1 MINLRN
7 EKRKTRNYKPL
18 PFDNPASPLHKSF
31 FAGSH
36 HSVTLLLKTN
46 IMSTWKTISLFH
58 FLFFPAVL
66 FAQVTATV
74 VKEIRPGGFGGEPRF
89 VTVVNNIMFFSADDG
104 PNGRELWKSD
114 GTEAGTVMVKDIRPG
129 SGDSDPTSL
138 EALNGI
144 LLFGANNGVNG
155 WELWRSDGTDAGTYM
170 VRDIQPG
177 FGSSEADN
185 LVEMNGYVYFSAETS
200 GLGSTGREL
209 WRSDGTLA
217 GTTLVKDIIPGSGSG
232 NPGLACNVNGTL
244 FFSAFNGFNGGALW
258 KSDGTTAGTDTVK
271 DVPFALNPSII
282 TSFNNQAYFEGKDPV
297 LGPSLWKSDGTEAGT
312 SMVIDITPGGSGG
325 PKYMLAIGNILYI
338 TCSDGTTGDELWR
351 SDGTAA
357 GTTLVKDIHPGN
369 LSSTPTEMANINGIL
384 YFQANHPAYGQE
396 LWRSDGTEQGTE
408 LVLDLYPD
416 VSSSIPRNINIVN
429 GVIYFTPSTEE
440 SGWELFRLEN
450 IIVPVKWLDFKSIMR
465 ANKQVELVWKTSNEI
480 NNRHFE
486 VQHAADGSMFN
497 TIAIVPAKP
506 NTAGINE
513 YSFMHVAPVSGKN
526 YYRLKQVD
534 ENGRYEYS
542 KIVYAELNNSSDKL
556 RVYPNPV
563 LTNTVTIAGI
573 EWINESATINLLGE
587 DGKLIRRYTIMQQ
600 VSTPLQLSLP
610 ESLKSGNYFLSIS
623 NGGFNTLK
631 KITVLR

>member
-1 MINLRN
+1 
-7 EKRKTRNYKPL
+7 
-18 PFDNPASPLHKSF
+18 
-31 FAGSH
+31 
-36 HSVTLLLKTN
+36 
-46 IMSTWKTISLFH
+46 
-58 FLFFPAVL
+58 
-66 FAQVTATV
+66 
-74 VKEIRPGGFGGEPRF
+74 
-89 VTVVNNIMFFSADDG
+89 
-104 PNGRELWKSD
+104 
-114 GTEAGTVMVKDIRPG
+114 
-129 SGDSDPTSL
+129 
-138 EALNGI
+138 
-144 LLFGANNGVNG
+144 
-155 WELWRSDGTDAGTYM
+155 
-170 VRDIQPG
+170 
-177 FGSSEADN
+177 
-185 LVEMNGYVYFSAETS
+185 
-200 GLGSTGREL
+200 
-209 WRSDGTLA
+209 LA
-217 GTTLVKDIIPGSGSG
+217 GTTLVKDIITGPGSG

-258 KSDGTTAGTDTVK
+258 KSDGTAAGTDTVK

-338 TCSDGTTGDELWR
+338 TCNNGTTGDELWR

-396 LWRSDGTEQGTE
+396 LWRSNGTEPGTE

-450 IIVPVKWLDFKSIMR
+450 ITVPVKWLDFKSIMR
-465 ANKQVELVWKTSNEI
+465 ANKQVELVWKTTHEI

-486 VQHAADGSMFN
+486 VQHSTDGTMFN
-497 TIAIVPAKP
+497 AITIVPAKANP
-506 NTAGINE
+506 AGTNE
-513 YSFMHVAPVSGKN
+513 YSFTHSAPLPGKN
-526 YYRLKQVD
+526 YYRLRQVD
-534 ENGRYEYS
+534 ENGRYEFS
-542 KIVYAELNNSSDKL
+542 KVVFVELKNASEKL

-573 EWINESATINLLGE
+573 EWINESATVNLLGE
-587 DGKLIRRYTIMQQ
+587 DGKLIRRYTITQP
-600 VSTPLQLSLP
+600 VASPLLLSLP
-610 ESLKSGNYFLSIS
+610 GSLKSGTYFLSIS
-623 NGGFNTLK
+623 NGRNNELK